1 MRVSSLLASPAPCFS
16 FEFFAPKD
24 EAGLEAFRR
33 ALDDLTVLSPGFIS
47 VTCGA
52 SGSKRQPSLDLVKAL
67 MADGRFQVMAHL
79 TCQGQT
85 RRSLESDLAFLKGL
99 GVENVFALRGD
110 PPRDEASA
118 EKDAGAPQ
126 CGADFVRMVRASG
139 HGFTVGAAAYPD
151 VHPKVAS
158 PQADL
163 DDLKRKEDAGA
174 EFLVTQLFFDNGR
187 FFDFVDR
194 ARRAGVSVPIVP
206 GIMPITGF
214 RQVKRFEET
223 CGVNVPERL
232 RAVLARHQD
241 NPEAIADFG
250 AAYATAQCMDLLAHG
265 FRHLHFFTLN
275 RSHAT
280 RAIVLALK
288 GFHG

>member
-1 MRVSSLLASPAPCFS
+1 MRISSLFESNAPCFS

-24 EAGLEAFRR
+24 DAGRTAFRR
-33 ALDDLTVLSPGFIS
+33 ALDELTALSPGFIS
-47 VTCGA
+47 ITCGA
-52 SGSKRQPSLDLVKAL
+52 SGSRRQPSLDLVKEL
-67 MADGRFQVMAHL
+67 MADGRFLVMAHL

-85 RRSLESDLAFLKGL
+85 RRALESELMLLKRL
-99 GVENVFALRGD
+99 GVENIFALRGD
-110 PPRDEASA
+110 PPREETVCAD
-118 EKDAGAPQ
+118 DDGAPRT
-126 CGADFVRMVRASG
+126 GADFVRMVRDSG
-139 HGFTVGAAAYPD
+139 LGFCAGAAAYPD
-151 VHPKVAS
+151 VHPKAAS

-174 EFLVTQLFFDNGR
+174 RFLVTQLFFDNGR
-187 FFDFVDR
+187 FFDFVER
-194 ARRAGVSVPIVP
+194 ARRAGVSIPIVP

-214 RQVKRFEET
+214 RQVTRFQEA
-223 CGVNVPERL
+223 CGVKVPDRL
-232 RAVLARHQD
+232 RTVLERHQD

-250 AAYATAQCMDLLAHG
+250 AAYATAQCMDLMASG

-275 RSHAT
+275 RSPAT